1 MGRTNGINLCRT
13 LLELNPH
20 TNVVYLTA
28 YIEYSFDAW
37 STGASG
43 FTLKPITQEGVR
55 EQLRNFRY
63 PFPFEGTNAD
73 E

>member
-1 MGRTNGINLCRT
+1 MGKTSVLDLCRT
-13 LLELNPH
+13 LLEINPR

-43 FTLKPITQEGVR
+43 FMLKPITEEGVR
-55 EQLRNFRY
+55 EQLKNLRY
-63 PFPFEGTNAD
+63 PFFFGGTGK
-73 E
+73 